1 MRTYEIDRGE
11 SDACLTCD
19 LLHGV
24 GKKMCY
30 EHIEFA
36 QKIYGA
42 GAWQGVAQEKF
53 AECFW
58 VPTGSE
64 RYLPE
69 VGREAAS
76 SHLHKRRIDAVCGRA
91 RDQTDNKFPVLLL

>member
-1 MRTYEIDRGE
+1 MR
-11 SDACLTCD
+11 
-19 LLHGV
+19 
-24 GKKMCY
+24 Y

-58 VPTGSE
+58 VLIGSE

-69 VGREAAS
+69 VGRESAPGYLDES
-76 SHLHKRRIDAVCGRA
+76 CIDAVCGRA
-91 RDQTDNKFPVLLL
+91 RDQTDNKFPVLFL